1 MNTSKISDW
10 LRDGKAEKAFTKLYG
25 LFPKAEKYIL
35 QNSGSKAEALDIF
48 QEALIILHQ
57 KHLTDQSVKIEGFV
71 LNTCRFL
78 WQNELR
84 KKKVRYGDA
93 EPLNNLVQVDGLEEI
108 LEQEQAFKSMEK
120 VLIQIS
126 VKCREI
132 FKLFYYQSLSM
143 TEVAKKIG
151 FKSVESAKVQKYK
164 CMEHARNLA
173 IQQKSHLKH

>member
-1 MNTSKISDW
+1 MNTSKILGW
-10 LRDGKAEKAFTKLYG
+10 LKEGEVNKAFTKLYQ
-25 LFPKAEKYIL
+25 LFPKAEKYVL

-57 KHLTDQSVKIEGFV
+57 KHSVDQAVNIEGFV
-71 LNTCRFL
+71 MNTCRFL

-84 KKKVRYGDA
+84 KKKVRHGS
-93 EPLNNLVQVDGLEEI
+93 EEGLENIESFDESEFI
-108 LEQEQAFKSMEK
+108 LEQEEKFKTLEK
-120 VLIQIS
+120 VLLQVS

-132 FKLFYYQSLSM
+132 FKLFYHQSLSM
-143 TEVAKKIG
+143 AVIAKKIG

-173 IQQKSHLKH
+173 LQQQSHLKS

>member
-1 MNTSKISDW
+1 MNTSKISD
-10 LRDGKAEKAFTKLYG
+10 LLSDGKVNKAFTKLYG

-57 KHLTDQSVKIEGFV
+57 KHKIDKSVKIEGFV
-71 LNTCRFL
+71 MNTCRFL

-84 KKKVRYGDA
+84 KKKIRIGDS
-93 EPLNNLVQVDGLEEI
+93 EPLDYLVEDDELEAVLEKENTFQSLDKI
-108 LEQEQAFKSMEK
+108 LLK
-120 VLIQIS
+120 VS
-126 VKCREI
+126 AKCREI

-173 IQQKSHLKH
+173 IQEQSNLKH